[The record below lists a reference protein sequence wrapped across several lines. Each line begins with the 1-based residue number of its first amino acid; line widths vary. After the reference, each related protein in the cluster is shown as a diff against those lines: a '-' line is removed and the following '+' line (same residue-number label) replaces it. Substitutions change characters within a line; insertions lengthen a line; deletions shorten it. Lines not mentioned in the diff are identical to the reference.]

1 MVQDRYNRAMGFW
14 LESVVLGLTQG
25 LTEFIPVS
33 SSGHL
38 VVAQFFF
45 SGASEH
51 LLLEFINIGT
61 LAALLIFFRKKL
73 AAMMRDIFV
82 YRQIKLARNILL
94 TALPA
99 GVVGFLA
106 PDFIGS
112 SLFFGSLI
120 TVIVA
125 LFAIGV
131 VMVVVDKLPH
141 ASTVAEGGQLTKTR
155 ATLIGVA
162 QVFALIPGV
171 SRSGATILA
180 GRFTGLPA
188 AASAEYSFIASIP
201 LMIGVTIKVLLF
213 EWQFLASNTGLVV
226 VSNLVACLSG
236 LFAIG
241 FLLRYLSKHSL
252 AVFGW
257 YRIILAG
264 VLMVIV
270 LIQ

>member
-1 MVQDRYNRAMGFW
+1 MEFW

-38 VVAQFFF
+38 VIAQFFF

-73 AAMMRDIFV
+73 GAIMRDIFV
-82 YRQIKLARNILL
+82 HRQYRLARNILL

-99 GVVGFLA
+99 GVVGFFA
-106 PDFIGS
+106 ADFIGS
-112 SLFFGSLI
+112 SSFFGSLM

-125 LFAIGV
+125 LSAVGLI
-131 VMVVVDKLPH
+131 MIIVDKLPH
-141 ASTVAEGGQLTKTR
+141 ASRVAEGAKLTKTR
-155 ATLIGVA
+155 ALVIGLA

-188 AASAEYSFIASIP
+188 AAAAEYSFIASIP

-213 EWQFLASNTGLVV
+213 EWQFLTHNIGLIA
-226 VSNLVACLSG
+226 VSNVVACLSG

-257 YRIILAG
+257 YRIMVAG
-264 VLMVIV
+264 VLLAIV
-270 LIQ
+270 LVQ